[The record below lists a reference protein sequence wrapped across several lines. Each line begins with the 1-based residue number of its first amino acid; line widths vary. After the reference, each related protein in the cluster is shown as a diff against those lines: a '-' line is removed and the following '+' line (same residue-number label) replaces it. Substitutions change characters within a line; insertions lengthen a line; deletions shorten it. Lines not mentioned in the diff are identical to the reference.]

1 MDLIKSLDLT
11 TEAGRKLYAELVKLA
26 PQFDVLFDGV
36 EAFTDWLV
44 GTTDVEKATREMESV
59 FGKWGMTLPK
69 TRTDLEQLYFS
80 GKLTAEQMAILAAH
94 LDALSILFGDL
105 DTSIPPDTAK
115 TYSQKL
121 NDALG
126 ALERAVGAEK
136 QRIEDV
142 YAARLKSLEAEKDR
156 INSAYESRIKAI
168 NAERDALSASHDAA
182 MERYR
187 EQRDA
192 AQEAL
197 SAASSVLS
205 TIQQALSS
213 LRGTDPV
220 TELDRARAV
229 RQIRQWTASGKMP
242 EQEALQKAV
251 STASS
256 IDPKDFV
263 DERAYQ
269 LEKIRTMSALTGLE
283 ALAAQQKSDAE
294 RMVEAIEASS
304 EAADRAYE
312 AQLAALDRAEKSAAA
327 WRERELA
334 RVDQQIA
341 ALGDWR
347 DKQISALDAMLL
359 EAQEQVGRLENTWQ
373 ATLSVKD
380 ALDQLN
386 KLLVEGGAKPVTPPI
401 TPPAPDLSG
410 IATALQ
416 ATAASS
422 QAAAVA
428 TQTTTNETVALKAEI
443 ISLRKDLAAANTASV
458 STLKSLDDRL
468 KKWDLDGVPPGR
480 DDVDVILT
488 RAA

>member
-1 MDLIKSLDLT
+1 
-11 TEAGRKLYAELVKLA
+11 
-26 PQFDVLFDGV
+26 
-36 EAFTDWLV
+36 
-44 GTTDVEKATREMESV
+44 
-59 FGKWGMTLPK
+59 
-69 TRTDLEQLYFS
+69 
-80 GKLTAEQMAILAAH
+80 
-94 LDALSILFGDL
+94 
-105 DTSIPPDTAK
+105 
-115 TYSQKL
+115 
-121 NDALG
+121 
-126 ALERAVGAEK
+126 
-136 QRIEDV
+136 
-142 YAARLKSLEAEKDR
+142 
-156 INSAYESRIKAI
+156 
-168 NAERDALSASHDAA
+168 
-182 MERYR
+182 
-187 EQRDA
+187 
-192 AQEAL
+192 
-197 SAASSVLS
+197 
-205 TIQQALSS
+205 
-213 LRGTDPV
+213 
-220 TELDRARAV
+220 
-229 RQIRQWTASGKMP
+229 MP

-269 LEKIRTMSALTGLE
+269 LEKIRTMAALTGLE
-283 ALAAQQKSDAE
+283 ALAEQQKSDAE
-294 RMVEAIEASS
+294 KMVEAIEASMES
-304 EAADRAYE
+304 ASAAYE
-312 AQLAALDRAEKSAAA
+312 AQLAALDRAEESAAA